1 MIERNDMLKSA
12 FLCVMLLVG
21 AFNAQAL
28 TRSVHDYKVNMPL
41 RGFNVDLNLSE
52 QDFKGLDDLNVNA
65 VRVAFASH
73 PLFDETGGL
82 DSTAVAVLDRYI
94 RYAKKYNILLLIDV
108 HTFPGNVKKY
118 SGSMGDEYWRNVD
131 LRRALIKSYAQLAGK
146 FKDESIVI
154 GYDIVNEPAQ
164 AELASY
170 LFFLKQVSETILAI
184 SPGKLVLIQP
194 RITIQPNGIP
204 NGQRSNWSEIT
215 HLTDDKQIIGSL
227 HYYDPG
233 DFTHQGVHEFP
244 VNQRLPF
251 LLRSEKGLRLY
262 FRKTLSR
269 VLNHPGPVIVGEF
282 SVSNYSPA
290 DDSDLYMNTLL
301 DLFERKG
308 WSWFYHSYKEADI
321 WNPELSLTKSGLAPD
336 AASKKYLLL
345 KAHFKLNDRFQAA
358 D

>member
-1 MIERNDMLKSA
+1 MLRNA
-12 FLCVMLLVG
+12 FLCVMLLLVV
-21 AFNAQAL
+21 FSAQAL
-28 TRSVHDYKVNMPL
+28 TRSAEDYKAGMSL
-41 RGFNVDLNLSE
+41 RGFNVDLNLTE
-52 QDFKGLDDLNVNA
+52 QDFKNLDALNVNA

-73 PLFDETGGL
+73 PLFDEKGGL
-82 DSTAVAVLDRYI
+82 DSAAVAVLDRYI
-94 RYAKKYNILLLIDV
+94 QYAKKYSILILIDV
-108 HTFPGNVKKY
+108 HTFPGNIKKY
-118 SGSMGDEYWRNVD
+118 SGSMGDEYWRNAD
-131 LRRALIKSYAQLAGK
+131 LKNALIKSYAQLAEK

-164 AELASY
+164 AELANY
-170 LFFLKQVSETILAI
+170 LDFLKQVSETILKI

-194 RITIQPNGIP
+194 RITLQPNGIP
-204 NGQRSNWSEIT
+204 NGQRSNWNEIT
-215 HLTDDKQIIGSL
+215 QLIDDKQIIGSL

-251 LLRSEKGLRLY
+251 LLRSEKSLRLY

-269 VLNHPGPVIVGEF
+269 VLNHSGPVIIGEF
-282 SVSNYSPA
+282 SVSNYSPV

-301 DLFERKG
+301 ELFERKG

-321 WNPELSLTKSGLAPD
+321 WNPQMSLTNRGLAPD
-336 AASKKYLLL
+336 IASKKYLLL
-345 KAHFKLNDRFQAA
+345 KRHFKLNDRFQAS

>member
-1 MIERNDMLKSA
+1 MLRRV
-12 FLCVMLLVG
+12 FLCVMLLAV
-21 AFNAQAL
+21 AFNVSAS
-28 TRSVHDYKVNMPL
+28 TRSALDYKAGMPL

-52 QDFKGLDDLNVNA
+52 RDFKSLDELNVNA

-73 PLFDETGGL
+73 PLFDEKGGL
-82 DSTAVAVLDRYI
+82 DSTAVSVLDNYI
-94 RYAKKYNILLLIDV
+94 RYAKKYNILILIDV

-118 SGSMGDEYWRNVD
+118 SGSIGDEYWRNAD
-131 LRRALIKSYAQLAGK
+131 LMSELIKSYAQLAEK
-146 FKDESIVI
+146 LKDESMVI

-164 AELASY
+164 ADLSNY
-170 LFFLKQVSETILAI
+170 LGFLKQVSEIILKI

-215 HLTDDKQIIGSL
+215 HLIDDKTVVGSL

-233 DFTHQGVHEFP
+233 DFTHQGVHQFP

-251 LLRSEKGLRLY
+251 LLRSEKSLRLY

-282 SVSNYSPA
+282 SVSNYSPV
-290 DDSDLYMNTLL
+290 DDSELYMNTLL
-301 DLFERKG
+301 DLFERNG

-321 WNPELSLTKSGLAPD
+321 WNPELSLTKRGLAPD
-336 AASKKYLLL
+336 GASKKYLLL
-345 KAHFKLNDRFQAA
+345 KAHFRLNDRFQAA

>member
-1 MIERNDMLKSA
+1 MLRRV
-12 FLCVMLLVG
+12 FLCVMLLAV
-21 AFNAQAL
+21 AFNVSAS
-28 TRSVHDYKVNMPL
+28 TRSALDYKAGMPL

-52 QDFKGLDDLNVNA
+52 RDFKSLDDLNVNA

-73 PLFDETGGL
+73 PLFDERGGL
-82 DSTAVAVLDRYI
+82 DSAAIAVLDNYI
-94 RYAKKYNILLLIDV
+94 RYAKKYNILILIDI

-118 SGSMGDEYWRNVD
+118 SGSIGDEYWRNTD
-131 LRRALIKSYAQLAGK
+131 LMSELIKSYAQLAEK
-146 FKDESIVI
+146 LKDESMVI

-164 AELASY
+164 ADLSNY
-170 LFFLKQVSETILAI
+170 LGFLKQVSETILKI

-215 HLTDDKQIIGSL
+215 HLIDDKTVVGSL

-233 DFTHQGVHEFP
+233 DFTHQGVHQFP

-251 LLRSEKGLRLY
+251 LLRSEKSLRLY

-269 VLNHPGPVIVGEF
+269 ILNHPGPVIVGEF
-282 SVSNYSPA
+282 SVSNYSPV
-290 DDSDLYMNTLL
+290 DDSELYMNTLL
-301 DLFERKG
+301 DLFERNG

-321 WNPELSLTKSGLAPD
+321 WNPELSLTKRGLAPD
-336 AASKKYLLL
+336 GASKKYLLL
-345 KAHFKLNDRFQAA
+345 KAHFRLNDRFQAA